1 MEHRHCRSRSHLLRR
16 RQQSLFLYGSGRDTY
31 AYSNRNAYAN
41 GNTHPNADT
50 YPNAN
55 SLAHR
60 NANAD
65 ADFSMHC
72 S

>member
-1 MEHRHCRSRSHLLRR
+1 MEYWDRRSRSRLLRR
-16 RQQSLFLYGSGRDTY
+16 GQQSLFLYGSGRDTY
-31 AYSNRNAYAN
+31 AYTDTNRNAYAN
-41 GNTHPNADT
+41 GNTHT

-55 SLAHR
+55 PLAHR